1 MIPSIPQ
8 SRLFKFSFRIYA
20 FIFFTFLMAPLIVVA
35 VFSFNDSMFPSLP
48 WNGFTWDWFFS
59 GVEPKLGL
67 FHDHQLYKSIATSF
81 LVASFTTILA
91 VSLAVNNAFLFERK
105 TFPGKN
111 ILYMLML
118 LPLVIPGVI
127 LGVSILIMSSTI
139 ANYFDDVWAIDIEI
153 LRPGL
158 VLVVIGQFAFI
169 TTICTLIVAARLR
182 NFDLSLEEAA
192 LNLGAT
198 KLQAIRTI
206 TIPYLLP
213 AIVGATVISFLMSFE
228 NFNTTLML
236 VGSDSPLTITLYD
249 RLREGAT
256 PVINAVSLLL
266 MLVSILLAFTNYFL
280 KGKKNFPKQ

>member
-1 MIPSIPQ
+1 
-8 SRLFKFSFRIYA
+8 
-20 FIFFTFLMAPLIVVA
+20 MAPLVVVA
-35 VFSFNDSMFPSLP
+35 VFAFNDSLFPSLP
-48 WNGFTWDWFFS
+48 WQGFTWGWFFS
-59 GVEPKLGL
+59 DAEPKLGL
-67 FHDHQLYKSIATSF
+67 FHDQQLYKSIGTSF

-139 ANYFDDVWAIDIEI
+139 ANYFDEVWAIDIEI

-158 VLVVIGQFAFI
+158 ALVVVGQFAFI

-213 AIVGATVISFLMSFE
+213 AIVGAAVISFFMSFE

-266 MLVSILLAFTNYFL
+266 MLASILLAFANYFL
-280 KGKKNFPKQ
+280 KGKNSSIK

>member
-8 SRLFKFSFRIYA
+8 SRLFTSSFKIYA

-35 VFSFNDSMFPSLP
+35 VFAFNDSMFPSLP
-48 WNGFTWDWFFS
+48 WQGFTWDWFFS
-59 GVEPKLGL
+59 DVGPKLGI
-67 FHDHQLYKSIATSF
+67 FHDSQLYKSIGTSF
-81 LVASFTTILA
+81 WVAVFTTILA

-105 TFPGKN
+105 SFVGKDL
-111 ILYMLML
+111 LYILML

-127 LGVSILIMSSTI
+127 LGVSILIMSSTV
-139 ANYFDDVWAIDIEI
+139 ANYFDQVWAIDIEI

-158 VLVVIGQFAFI
+158 TLVVIGQFAFI
-169 TTICTLIVAARLR
+169 TTICTLIVSARLR

-213 AIVGATVISFLMSFE
+213 AIVGAVVISFLMSFE

-256 PVINAVSLLL
+256 PVINVVSLLL
-266 MLVSILLAFTNYFL
+266 MLVSILLAVANYFF
-280 KGKKNFPKQ
+280 KGKDNSLK

>member
-8 SRLFKFSFRIYA
+8 SALFKSSFRIYA
-20 FIFFTFLMAPLIVVA
+20 FIFFTFLMAPLLVVA
-35 VFSFNDSMFPSLP
+35 VFAFNDSMFPSLP
-48 WNGFTWDWFFS
+48 WYGFTWDWFFS
-59 GVEPKLGL
+59 DQEPMLGL
-67 FHDHQLYKSIATSF
+67 FHDPQLYQSIATSF
-81 LVASFTTILA
+81 LVATCTTVLA
-91 VSLAVNNAFLFERK
+91 VALAVNNAFLFERA
-105 TFPGKN
+105 TFRGKSV
-111 ILYMLML
+111 LYMLML

-127 LGVSILIMSSTI
+127 LGVSILIMSSSI
-139 ANYFDDVWAIDIEI
+139 ANYFDDVWAIDIEL

-158 VLVVIGQFAFI
+158 TLVVIGQFAFI

-182 NFDLSLEEAA
+182 SFDLSLEEAA

-198 KLQAIRTI
+198 KLQAIRTV

-213 AIVGATVISFLMSFE
+213 AIIGAAVISFLMSFE

-256 PVINAVSLLL
+256 PVINVVSLLL
-266 MLVSILLAFTNYFL
+266 MLASVVLALGNYFL
-280 KGKKNFPKQ
+280 SGRKSTAE

>member
-8 SRLFKFSFRIYA
+8 SALFKSSFRIYA
-20 FIFFTFLMAPLIVVA
+20 FIFFTFLMAPLVVVA
-35 VFSFNDSMFPSLP
+35 VFAFNESMFPSLP
-48 WNGFTWDWFFS
+48 WHGFTWDWFFS
-59 GVEPKLGL
+59 DQEPMLGL
-67 FHDHQLYKSIATSF
+67 FHDPQLYQSIATSF
-81 LVASFTTILA
+81 LVATCTTVLA
-91 VSLAVNNAFLFERK
+91 VALAVNNAFLFERA
-105 TFPGKN
+105 TFRGKSV
-111 ILYMLML
+111 LYMLML

-127 LGVSILIMSSTI
+127 LGVSILIMSSSI
-139 ANYFDDVWAIDIEI
+139 ANYFDDVWAIDIEL

-158 VLVVIGQFAFI
+158 TLVVIGQFAFI

-182 NFDLSLEEAA
+182 SFDLSLEEAA

-213 AIVGATVISFLMSFE
+213 AIIGAAVISFLMSFE

-256 PVINAVSLLL
+256 PVINVVSLLL
-266 MLVSILLAFTNYFL
+266 MLASVVLALGNYFL
-280 KGKKNFPKQ
+280 SGRKSTAE

>member
-8 SRLFKFSFRIYA
+8 STLFKSSYRLYA
-20 FIFFTFLMAPLIVVA
+20 FVFFTFLMAPLIVVA
-35 VFSFNDSMFPSLP
+35 VFAFNDSMFPSLP
-48 WNGFTWDWFFS
+48 WSGFTWDWFFS
-59 GVEPKLGL
+59 DTEPKLGV
-67 FHDHQLYKSIATSF
+67 FHDRRLYESIGTSF
-81 LVASFTTILA
+81 FVATCTTILA

-105 TFPGKN
+105 SFPGKN
-111 ILYMLML
+111 FLYMLML

-127 LGVSILIMSSTI
+127 LGVSILIMSSTV
-139 ANYFDDVWAIDIEI
+139 ANYFDEVWAIDIEV

-158 VLVVIGQFAFI
+158 TLVVIGQFAFI

-182 NFDLSLEEAA
+182 NFDQSLEEAA
-192 LNLGAT
+192 LNLGAS
-198 KLQAIRTI
+198 KFVAIRTI

-213 AIVGATVISFLMSFE
+213 AIVGASVISFLMSFE

-266 MLVSILLAFTNYFL
+266 MLASLILALLNYFI
-280 KGKKNFPKQ
+280 KGRTDTSDY

>member
-8 SRLFKFSFRIYA
+8 SALFKSSFRIYA
-20 FIFFTFLMAPLIVVA
+20 FIFFAFLMAPLVVVA
-35 VFSFNDSMFPSLP
+35 VFAFNDSMFPSLP
-48 WNGFTWDWFFS
+48 WHGFTWDWFFS
-59 GVEPKLGL
+59 DQEPMLGL
-67 FHDHQLYKSIATSF
+67 FHDPQLYQSIATSF
-81 LVASFTTILA
+81 LVATCTTVLA
-91 VSLAVNNAFLFERK
+91 VALAVNNAFLFERA
-105 TFPGKN
+105 TFRGKSV
-111 ILYMLML
+111 LYMLML

-127 LGVSILIMSSTI
+127 LGVSILIMSSSI
-139 ANYFDDVWAIDIEI
+139 ANYFDDVWAIDIEL

-158 VLVVIGQFAFI
+158 TLVVIGQFAFI

-182 NFDLSLEEAA
+182 SFDLSLEEAA

-198 KLQAIRTI
+198 KLQAVRTI

-213 AIVGATVISFLMSFE
+213 AIIGAAVISFLMSFE

-256 PVINAVSLLL
+256 PVINVVSLLL
-266 MLVSILLAFTNYFL
+266 MLASVVLALGNYFL
-280 KGKKNFPKQ
+280 TGKKSTTQ

>member
-8 SRLFKFSFRIYA
+8 TKLFKISFRVYA

-35 VFSFNDSMFPSLP
+35 VFAFNDSMFPSLP
-48 WNGFTWDWFFS
+48 WSGFTWDWFFS
-59 GVEPKLGL
+59 DVEPKLGL
-67 FHDHQLYKSIATSF
+67 FHDRRLYESIATSF
-81 LVASFTTILA
+81 LVATCTTILA

-105 TFPGKN
+105 TFAGKN
-111 ILYMLML
+111 VLYMLML

-139 ANYFDDVWAIDIEI
+139 ANYFDEIWAIDIEI

-192 LNLGAT
+192 LNLGAS
-198 KLQAIRTI
+198 KFQAIRTI

-213 AIVGATVISFLMSFE
+213 AIVGASVISFLMSFE

-266 MLVSILLAFTNYFL
+266 MLASLILAFANYFL
-280 KGKKNFPKQ
+280 KGRTKMPD

>member
-8 SRLFKFSFRIYA
+8 SKLFKFSFRIYA
-20 FIFFTFLMAPLIVVA
+20 VIFFTFLMAPLVVVA
-35 VFSFNDSMFPSLP
+35 VFAFNDSMFPSLP
-48 WNGFTWDWFFS
+48 WHGFTWDWFFS
-59 GVEPKLGL
+59 AVEPKLGL
-67 FHDHQLYKSIATSF
+67 FHDHQLYKSIGTSF
-81 LVASFTTILA
+81 VVAIFTTILA

-111 ILYMLML
+111 VLYILML

-139 ANYFDDVWAIDIEI
+139 ANYFDNVWGIDIEV

-158 VLVVIGQFAFI
+158 TLVVIGQFAFI
-169 TTICTLIVAARLR
+169 TTICTLIIAARLR
-182 NFDLSLEEAA
+182 SFDLTLEEAA

-213 AIVGATVISFLMSFE
+213 AIVGAGVISFLMSFE

-266 MLVSILLAFTNYFL
+266 MLVSVLLALANYFL
-280 KGKKNFPKQ
+280 KGRKNDPQ

>member
-8 SRLFKFSFRIYA
+8 STLFKSSFRFYA
-20 FIFFTFLMAPLIVVA
+20 VIFFIFLMAPLVVVG
-35 VFSFNDSMFPSLP
+35 VFAFNDSMFPSLP
-48 WNGFTWDWFFS
+48 WQGFTWDWFFS
-59 GVEPKLGL
+59 DSEPKLGL
-67 FHDHQLYKSIATSF
+67 FHDPQLYQSIVTSF
-81 LVASFTTILA
+81 LVATCTTVLA
-91 VSLAVNNAFLFERK
+91 VSLAINNAFLFERA
-105 TFPGKN
+105 TFRGKS

-127 LGVSILIMSSTI
+127 LGVSILIMSSSI
-139 ANYFDDVWAIDIEI
+139 ANYFDDVWAIDIEL

-158 VLVVIGQFAFI
+158 ALVVIGQFAFI

-182 NFDLSLEEAA
+182 SFDVSLEEAA
-192 LNLGAT
+192 LNLGAS
-198 KLQAIRTI
+198 KLNAIRTI

-213 AIVGATVISFLMSFE
+213 AIIGAAVISFLMSFE

-256 PVINAVSLLL
+256 PVINVVSLLL
-266 MLVSILLAFTNYFL
+266 MLASVVLALANYFL
-280 KGKKNFPKQ
+280 NGKKNSQ

>member
-8 SRLFKFSFRIYA
+8 SALFKSSFRIYA
-20 FIFFTFLMAPLIVVA
+20 FIFFTFLMAPLVVVA
-35 VFSFNDSMFPSLP
+35 VFAFNDSMFPSLP
-48 WNGFTWDWFFS
+48 WHGFTWDWFFS
-59 GVEPKLGL
+59 DQEPMLGL
-67 FHDHQLYKSIATSF
+67 FHDPQLYQSIATSF
-81 LVASFTTILA
+81 LVATCTTVLA
-91 VSLAVNNAFLFERK
+91 VALAVNNAFLFERA
-105 TFPGKN
+105 TFRGKSV
-111 ILYMLML
+111 LYMLML

-127 LGVSILIMSSTI
+127 LGVSILIMSSSI
-139 ANYFDDVWAIDIEI
+139 ANYFDDVWAIDIEL

-158 VLVVIGQFAFI
+158 TLVVIGQFAFI

-182 NFDLSLEEAA
+182 SFDLSLEEAA

-198 KLQAIRTI
+198 KLQAIRTV

-213 AIVGATVISFLMSFE
+213 AIIGAAVISFLMSFE

-256 PVINAVSLLL
+256 PVINVVSLLL
-266 MLVSILLAFTNYFL
+266 MLASVVLALGNYFL
-280 KGKKNFPKQ
+280 SGRKSTAE

>member
-8 SRLFKFSFRIYA
+8 SRLFKSSFRIYA

-35 VFSFNDSMFPSLP
+35 VFAFNDSMFPSLP
-48 WNGFTWDWFFS
+48 WGGFTWAWFFS
-59 GVEPKLGL
+59 DAEPKLGL
-67 FHDHQLYKSIATSF
+67 LHDQQLYKSIGTSF
-81 LVASFTTILA
+81 LVACCTTILT

-139 ANYFDDVWAIDIEI
+139 ANYFDEIWAIDIEM

-198 KLQAIRTI
+198 KLVAIRTI

-213 AIVGATVISFLMSFE
+213 AIIGASVISFLMSFE

-256 PVINAVSLLL
+256 PVINAISLLL
-266 MLVSILLAFTNYFL
+266 MLASVILALANYFM
-280 KGKKNFPKQ
+280 KGKNNSN

>member
-8 SRLFKFSFRIYA
+8 SRLFKSSFRIYA
-20 FIFFTFLMAPLIVVA
+20 FIFFTFLMAPLIVVG
-35 VFSFNDSMFPSLP
+35 VFAFNDSMFPSLP
-48 WNGFTWDWFFS
+48 WNGFTWDWFVS
-59 GVEPKLGL
+59 NVEPKLGL
-67 FHDHQLYKSIATSF
+67 FHDHQLYKSIGTSF
-81 LVASFTTILA
+81 LVATCTTVLA

-105 TFPGKN
+105 TFRGKSV
-111 ILYMLML
+111 LYMLML

-139 ANYFDDVWAIDIEI
+139 ANYFDDVWAIDIEL

-158 VLVVIGQFAFI
+158 ALVVIGQFAFI

-182 NFDLSLEEAA
+182 DFDLSLEEAA

-213 AIVGATVISFLMSFE
+213 AIIGAAVISFLMSFE

-256 PVINAVSLLL
+256 PAINAVSLLL
-266 MLVSILLAFTNYFL
+266 MLVSIILAFANYYL
-280 KGKKNFPKQ
+280 KGRNNTAQ

>member
-8 SRLFKFSFRIYA
+8 SALFKSSFRIYA
-20 FIFFTFLMAPLIVVA
+20 FIFFTFLMAPLVVVA
-35 VFSFNDSMFPSLP
+35 VFAFNDSMFPSLP
-48 WNGFTWDWFFS
+48 WYGFTWDWFFS
-59 GVEPKLGL
+59 DQEPMLGL
-67 FHDHQLYKSIATSF
+67 FHDPQLYQSVATSF
-81 LVASFTTILA
+81 LVATCTTVLA
-91 VSLAVNNAFLFERK
+91 VALAVNNAFLFERA
-105 TFPGKN
+105 TFRGKSV
-111 ILYMLML
+111 LYMLML

-127 LGVSILIMSSTI
+127 LGVSILIMSSSI
-139 ANYFDDVWAIDIEI
+139 ANYFDDVWAIDIEL

-158 VLVVIGQFAFI
+158 TLVVIGQFAFI

-182 NFDLSLEEAA
+182 SFDLSLEEAA
-192 LNLGAT
+192 LNLGAS

-213 AIVGATVISFLMSFE
+213 AIIGAAVISFLMSFE

-256 PVINAVSLLL
+256 PVINVVSLLL
-266 MLVSILLAFTNYFL
+266 MLASVVLALGNYFL
-280 KGKKNFPKQ
+280 TGRKSTAE

>member
-8 SRLFKFSFRIYA
+8 SRLFKSSFRLYA
-20 FIFFTFLMAPLIVVA
+20 CIFFTFLMAPLIVVA
-35 VFSFNDSMFPSLP
+35 VFAFNDSMFPSLP
-48 WNGFTWDWFFS
+48 WHGFTWDWFIS
-59 GVEPKLGL
+59 DVEPKLGL
-67 FHDHQLYKSIATSF
+67 FNDHQLYKSIGTSF
-81 LVASFTTILA
+81 VVASFTTVLA

-105 TFPGKN
+105 TFRGKS

-139 ANYFDDVWAIDIEI
+139 ANYFDEVWAIDIEL

-158 VLVVIGQFAFI
+158 ALVVIGQFAFI

-213 AIVGATVISFLMSFE
+213 AIIGAAVISFLMSFE

-266 MLVSILLAFTNYFL
+266 MLVSIVLALANYFL
-280 KGKKNFPKQ
+280 KGRNHSTEQ

>member
-8 SRLFKFSFRIYA
+8 SRLFKSSFRIYA
-20 FIFFTFLMAPLIVVA
+20 CIFFIFLMAPLIVVA
-35 VFSFNDSMFPSLP
+35 VFAFNDSMFPSLP

-59 GVEPKLGL
+59 DVEPKLGL
-67 FHDHQLYKSIATSF
+67 FNDHQLYKSIATSF
-81 LVASFTTILA
+81 LVATCTTVLA

-105 TFPGKN
+105 TFRGKSV
-111 ILYMLML
+111 LYMLML

-139 ANYFDDVWAIDIEI
+139 ANYFDEVWAIDIEL

-158 VLVVIGQFAFI
+158 ALVVIGQFAFI

-213 AIVGATVISFLMSFE
+213 AIIGAAVISFLMSFE

-249 RLREGAT
+249 RYVKGLRR
-256 PVINAVSLLL
+256 LL
-266 MLVSILLAFTNYFL
+266 MRFHYY
-280 KGKKNFPKQ
+280 

>member
-8 SRLFKFSFRIYA
+8 STLFKSSFRFYA
-20 FIFFTFLMAPLIVVA
+20 VIFFIFLMAPLVVVG
-35 VFSFNDSMFPSLP
+35 VFAFNDSMFPSLP
-48 WNGFTWDWFFS
+48 WQGFTWDWFFS
-59 GVEPKLGL
+59 DSEPKLGL
-67 FHDHQLYKSIATSF
+67 FHDPQLYQSIVTSF
-81 LVASFTTILA
+81 LVATCTTVLA
-91 VSLAVNNAFLFERK
+91 VSLAINNAFLFERA
-105 TFPGKN
+105 TFRGKS

-127 LGVSILIMSSTI
+127 LGVSILIMSSSI
-139 ANYFDDVWAIDIEI
+139 ANYFDDVWAIDIEL

-158 VLVVIGQFAFI
+158 ALVVIGQFAFI

-182 NFDLSLEEAA
+182 SFDVSLEEAA
-192 LNLGAT
+192 LNLGAS
-198 KLQAIRTI
+198 KLNAIRTI

-213 AIVGATVISFLMSFE
+213 AIIGAAVISFLMSFE

-256 PVINAVSLLL
+256 PVINVVSLLL
-266 MLVSILLAFTNYFL
+266 MLASVVLALANYFL
-280 KGKKNFPKQ
+280 NGKQNSQ

>member
-8 SRLFKFSFRIYA
+8 SRLFKSSFRIYA
-20 FIFFTFLMAPLIVVA
+20 CIFFIFLMAPLIVVA
-35 VFSFNDSMFPSLP
+35 VFAFNDSIFPSLP

-59 GVEPKLGL
+59 DVEPKLGL
-67 FHDHQLYKSIATSF
+67 FNDHQLYKSIATSF
-81 LVASFTTILA
+81 LVATCTTVLA

-105 TFPGKN
+105 TFRGKSV
-111 ILYMLML
+111 LYMLML

-139 ANYFDDVWAIDIEI
+139 ANYFDEVWAIDIEL

-158 VLVVIGQFAFI
+158 ALVVIGQFAFI

-213 AIVGATVISFLMSFE
+213 AIIGAAVISFLMSFE

-266 MLVSILLAFTNYFL
+266 MLVSIILAFANYFL
-280 KGKKNFPKQ
+280 KGRNNDTE

>member
-8 SRLFKFSFRIYA
+8 SALFKSSFRIYA
-20 FIFFTFLMAPLIVVA
+20 FIFFTFLMAPLVVVA
-35 VFSFNDSMFPSLP
+35 VFAFNDSMFPSLP
-48 WNGFTWDWFFS
+48 WHGFTWDWFLS
-59 GVEPKLGL
+59 DQEPMLGL
-67 FHDHQLYKSIATSF
+67 FHDPQLYQSIATSF
-81 LVASFTTILA
+81 LVATCTTFLA
-91 VSLAVNNAFLFERK
+91 VALAVNNAFLFERA
-105 TFPGKN
+105 TFRGKSV
-111 ILYMLML
+111 LYMLML

-127 LGVSILIMSSTI
+127 LGVSILIMSSSI
-139 ANYFDDVWAIDIEI
+139 ANYFDDVWAIDIEL

-158 VLVVIGQFAFI
+158 TLVVIGQFAFI

-182 NFDLSLEEAA
+182 SFDLSLEEAA

-213 AIVGATVISFLMSFE
+213 AIIGAAVISFLMSFE

-256 PVINAVSLLL
+256 PVINVVSLLL
-266 MLVSILLAFTNYFL
+266 MLASVVLALGNYFL
-280 KGKKNFPKQ
+280 TGRKSTAK

>member
-8 SRLFKFSFRIYA
+8 SKLFKVSFKLYA
-20 FIFFTFLMAPLIVVA
+20 FIFFTILMAPLIVVA
-35 VFSFNDSMFPSLP
+35 VFTFNDSMFPSLP
-48 WNGFTWDWFFS
+48 WEGFTWDWFFS
-59 GVEPKLGL
+59 AEEPKLGL
-67 FHDHQLYKSIATSF
+67 FHDHQLYKSIGTSF
-81 LVASFTTILA
+81 LVACFTTVLA

-139 ANYFDDVWAIDIEI
+139 ANYFDDVWSIDIEL

-158 VLVVIGQFAFI
+158 ALVVIGQFAFI

-192 LNLGAT
+192 LNLGAS
-198 KLQAIRTI
+198 KLEAIRTI

-213 AIVGATVISFLMSFE
+213 AIIGAAVISFLMSFE

-266 MLVSILLAFTNYFL
+266 MLASVLLAFVNYLL
-280 KGKKNFPKQ
+280 KGKK

>member
-8 SRLFKFSFRIYA
+8 SALFKSSFRIYA
-20 FIFFTFLMAPLIVVA
+20 FIFFTFLMAPLVVVA
-35 VFSFNDSMFPSLP
+35 VFAFNDSMFPSLP
-48 WNGFTWDWFFS
+48 WHGFTWDWFFS
-59 GVEPKLGL
+59 DQEPMLGL
-67 FHDHQLYKSIATSF
+67 FHDPQLYQSIATSF
-81 LVASFTTILA
+81 LVATCTTVLA
-91 VSLAVNNAFLFERK
+91 VALAVNNAFLFERA
-105 TFPGKN
+105 TFRGKSV
-111 ILYMLML
+111 LYMLML

-127 LGVSILIMSSTI
+127 LGVSILIMSSSI
-139 ANYFDDVWAIDIEI
+139 ANYFDDVWAIDIEL

-158 VLVVIGQFAFI
+158 TLVVIGQFAFI

-182 NFDLSLEEAA
+182 SFDLSLEEAA

-213 AIVGATVISFLMSFE
+213 AIIGAAVISFLMSFE

-256 PVINAVSLLL
+256 PVINVVSLLL
-266 MLVSILLAFTNYFL
+266 MLASVVLALGNYFL
-280 KGKKNFPKQ
+280 SGRKSTAE

>member
-8 SRLFKFSFRIYA
+8 SAFFKSSFKLYA
-20 FIFFTFLMAPLIVVA
+20 FIFFTFLMAPLVVVA
-35 VFSFNDSMFPSLP
+35 VFAFNDSMFPSLP
-48 WNGFTWDWFFS
+48 WHGFTWDWFFS
-59 GVEPKLGL
+59 DQEPMLGL
-67 FHDHQLYKSIATSF
+67 FHDPQLYQSIATSF
-81 LVASFTTILA
+81 LVATCTTVLA
-91 VSLAVNNAFLFERK
+91 VALAVNNAFLFERAA
-105 TFPGKN
+105 FRGKSL
-111 ILYMLML
+111 LYMLML

-127 LGVSILIMSSTI
+127 LGVSILIMSSSI
-139 ANYFDDVWAIDIEI
+139 ANYFDDVWAIDIEL

-158 VLVVIGQFAFI
+158 TLAVIGQFSFI

-182 NFDLSLEEAA
+182 SFDLSLEEAA

-198 KLQAIRTI
+198 KLQAVRMI

-213 AIVGATVISFLMSFE
+213 AIIGAAVISFLMSFE

-256 PVINAVSLLL
+256 PVINVVSLLL
-266 MLVSILLAFTNYFL
+266 MLASVVLALGNYFL
-280 KGKKNFPKQ
+280 TGRKSTAQ

>member
-8 SRLFKFSFRIYA
+8 SAIFKASYKFYVVLFFC
-20 FIFFTFLMAPLIVVA
+20 FLFAPLVVVA
-35 VFSFNDSMFPSLP
+35 VFAFNDSMFPSLP
-48 WNGFTWDWFFS
+48 WQGFTWDWFTS
-59 GVEPKLGL
+59 DVEPKLGL
-67 FHDHQLYKSIATSF
+67 FNDSQLYQSILTSF
-81 LVASFTTILA
+81 IVAIFTTILS
-91 VSLAVNNAFLFERK
+91 VGLAINNAFLFERK
-105 TFPGKN
+105 SFRGKSF
-111 ILYMLML
+111 LYMLTL

-127 LGVSILIMSSTI
+127 LGVSILIMSSSV
-139 ANYFDDVWAIDIEI
+139 ANYFDDVWAIDIEL

-158 VLVVIGQFAFI
+158 PLVVVGQFAFI

-192 LNLGAT
+192 LNLGAS
-198 KLQAIRTI
+198 KLEAIRTI
-206 TIPYLLP
+206 TIPYLMP
-213 AIVGATVISFLMSFE
+213 AIIGATVISFLMSFE

-266 MLVSILLAFTNYFL
+266 MVGSVILALANYL
-280 KGKKNFPKQ
+280 LQAKK

>member
-8 SRLFKFSFRIYA
+8 SRLFKSSFRIYA

-48 WNGFTWDWFFS
+48 WHGFTWDWFFS
-59 GVEPKLGL
+59 DVEPKLGL
-67 FHDHQLYKSIATSF
+67 FHDFQLYKSIGTSF
-81 LVASFTTILA
+81 LVACCTTILA

-139 ANYFDDVWAIDIEI
+139 ANYFDDVWAIDIEL

-158 VLVVIGQFAFI
+158 ALVVIGQFAFI
-169 TTICTLIVAARLR
+169 STICTLIIAARLR

-206 TIPYLLP
+206 TLPYLLP
-213 AIVGATVISFLMSFE
+213 AIIGATVISFLMSFE

-266 MLVSILLAFTNYFL
+266 MLVSIFLAFTNYFL
-280 KGKKNFPKQ
+280 KGKNNTLK

>member
-8 SRLFKFSFRIYA
+8 SILFKSSFRLYA
-20 FIFFTFLMAPLIVVA
+20 IIFFTFLMAPLIVVA
-35 VFSFNDSMFPSLP
+35 VFAFNDSMFPSLP

-59 GVEPKLGL
+59 DTEPKLGL
-67 FHDHQLYKSIATSF
+67 FHDRQLYQSIGTSF
-81 LVASFTTILA
+81 FVATFTTVLA

-105 TFPGKN
+105 EFRGKN

-139 ANYFDDVWAIDIEI
+139 ANYFDEVWAVDIEL

-158 VLVVIGQFAFI
+158 ALVVIGQFAFI
-169 TTICTLIVAARLR
+169 TTICTLIIAARLR

-213 AIVGATVISFLMSFE
+213 AIIGAAVISFLMSFE

-266 MLVSILLAFTNYFL
+266 MLSSLILAFANYYL
-280 KGKKNFPKQ
+280 KGKN

>member
-8 SRLFKFSFRIYA
+8 SALFKSSFRIYA
-20 FIFFTFLMAPLIVVA
+20 FIFFTFLMAPLVVVA
-35 VFSFNDSMFPSLP
+35 VFAFNESMFPSLP
-48 WNGFTWDWFFS
+48 WHGFTWDWFFS
-59 GVEPKLGL
+59 DQEPMLGL
-67 FHDHQLYKSIATSF
+67 FHDPQLYQSVATSF
-81 LVASFTTILA
+81 LVATCTTVLA
-91 VSLAVNNAFLFERK
+91 VALAVNNAFLFERA
-105 TFPGKN
+105 TFRGKSV
-111 ILYMLML
+111 LYMLML

-127 LGVSILIMSSTI
+127 LGVSILIMSSSI
-139 ANYFDDVWAIDIEI
+139 ANYFDDVWAIDIEL

-158 VLVVIGQFAFI
+158 TLVVIGQFAFI

-182 NFDLSLEEAA
+182 SFDLSLEEAA

-213 AIVGATVISFLMSFE
+213 AIIGAAVISFLMSFE

-256 PVINAVSLLL
+256 PVINVVSLLL
-266 MLVSILLAFTNYFL
+266 MLASVVLALGNYFL
-280 KGKKNFPKQ
+280 SGRKSTTE

>member
-8 SRLFKFSFRIYA
+8 SKLFKFSFRIYA
-20 FIFFTFLMAPLIVVA
+20 VIFFTFLMAPLVVVA
-35 VFSFNDSMFPSLP
+35 VFAFNDSMFPSLP
-48 WNGFTWDWFFS
+48 WHGFTWDWFFS
-59 GVEPKLGL
+59 AVEPKLGL
-67 FHDHQLYKSIATSF
+67 FHDHQLYKSIGTSF
-81 LVASFTTILA
+81 VVAIFTTILA

-111 ILYMLML
+111 ILYILML

-139 ANYFDDVWAIDIEI
+139 ANYFDNVWGIDIEV

-158 VLVVIGQFAFI
+158 TLVVIGQFAFI
-169 TTICTLIVAARLR
+169 TTICTLIIAARLR
-182 NFDLSLEEAA
+182 SFDLTLEEAA

-213 AIVGATVISFLMSFE
+213 AIVGAGVISFLMSFE

-266 MLVSILLAFTNYFL
+266 MLVSVLLALVNYFL
-280 KGKKNFPKQ
+280 KGRKNDPQ

>member
-8 SRLFKFSFRIYA
+8 STLFKASFKIYA
-20 FIFFTFLMAPLIVVA
+20 LIFFTILMAPLVVVA

-48 WNGFTWDWFFS
+48 WHGFTWDWFLS
-59 GVEPKLGL
+59 SVEPKLGL
-67 FHDHQLYKSIATSF
+67 FHDVQLYKSIGTSF
-81 LVASFTTILA
+81 LVACCTTILA

-105 TFPGKN
+105 TFPGKSV
-111 ILYMLML
+111 LYMLML

-139 ANYFDDVWAIDIEI
+139 ANYFDDVWAIDLEL

-158 VLVVIGQFAFI
+158 ALVVIGQFAFI

-192 LNLGAT
+192 LNLGAS
-198 KLQAIRTI
+198 KLEAIRTI

-213 AIVGATVISFLMSFE
+213 AIIGASVISFLMSFE

-266 MLVSILLAFTNYFL
+266 MLVSVVLAFVNYFL
-280 KGKKNFPKQ
+280 KGKNN

>member
-8 SRLFKFSFRIYA
+8 STLFKTSFKIYA
-20 FIFFTFLMAPLIVVA
+20 LIFFTFLMAPLLVVA
-35 VFSFNDSMFPSLP
+35 VFAFNDSMFPSLP

-59 GVEPKLGL
+59 KVEPKLGL
-67 FHDHQLYKSIATSF
+67 FHDRQLYQSVGTSF
-81 LVASFTTILA
+81 FVACCTTILA
-91 VSLAVNNAFLFERK
+91 VSLAINNAFLFERK

-111 ILYMLML
+111 ILYILML

-139 ANYFDDVWAIDIEI
+139 ANYFDEVWAIDIEL

-158 VLVVIGQFAFI
+158 ALVVIGQFAFI
-169 TTICTLIVAARLR
+169 TTICTLIVSARLR

-192 LNLGAT
+192 LSLGAT
-198 KLQAIRTI
+198 KLEAIRTI

-213 AIVGATVISFLMSFE
+213 AIIGSAVICFLMSFE

-236 VGSDSPLTITLYD
+236 VGSDSPITITLYD

-256 PVINAVSLLL
+256 PVVNAVSLLL
-266 MLVSILLAFTNYFL
+266 MLVSILLAFVNYLL
-280 KGKKNFPKQ
+280 KGNSK